1 MGQKVTGHRFQLL
14 TYRIL
19 LSLEGMAANMKL
31 VQCFLVTV
39 MVVFVA
45 GAGTEDTELSSPLL
59 TVTQKQRLVLYSGEW
74 REWNDAKTFC
84 EKKGGM
90 LATLETD
97 AKFDE
102 FLKLQNQQPFDLYTW
117 IGGLLKPDSS
127 KVHLEY
133 IWMTG
138 ETVSGSKNP
147 NSCRKWM
154 EDEPTQNHFKKCL
167 RASSGGFS
175 NYECDVSKSF
185 VCQFSETEEKQG
197 QTEKKQCQRKQGRW
211 SVRLGGGP
219 GLG

>member
-102 FLKLQNQQPFDLYTW
+102 FLKLQNQKQWDTPTW

-147 NSCRKWM
+147 SSHRKWI
-154 EDEPTQNHFKKCL
+154 EGEPTQNHFKKCL
-167 RASSGGFS
+167 QVSSGGFS
-175 NYECDVSKSF
+175 NYECDSKKAIM
-185 VCQFSETEEKQG
+185 CQFSESEETKANREE
-197 QTEKKQCQRKQGRW
+197 TRSNREETR
-211 SVRLGGGP
+211 SMAGGSI
-219 GLG
+219 